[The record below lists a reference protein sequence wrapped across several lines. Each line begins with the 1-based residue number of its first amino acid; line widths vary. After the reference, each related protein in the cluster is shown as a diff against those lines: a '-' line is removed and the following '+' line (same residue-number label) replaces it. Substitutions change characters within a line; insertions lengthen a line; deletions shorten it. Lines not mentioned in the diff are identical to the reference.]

1 MVTAARA
8 QDMNARKLRA
18 DRIMDSAA
26 ELLLRW
32 GYKRVTIDDVAAHA
46 GIGKGTV
53 YLHWR
58 TREEL
63 FYAVILREQLGA
75 IDEFLDAVQR
85 DPREC
90 LLHRFVRMKYLSGMH
105 RPLIRAVVAGD
116 PEIIG
121 KLGSEKSSDL
131 GKLMG
136 VISSDYFELLAV
148 HGLVRSDITLPELM
162 YGVGA
167 ATLGFFTGDA
177 LLAVF
182 DMHLS
187 VERKADML
195 ESALER
201 TFSLPATEEALRAIT
216 PAMIEILQRSRQLCR
231 EFIQRSYEAR
241 P

>member
-1 MVTAARA
+1 MDAAA
-8 QDMNARKLRA
+8 G
-18 DRIMDSAA
+18 
-26 ELLLRW
+26 LLLRW
-32 GYKRVTIDDVAAHA
+32 GYKRVTIDDVAEHA

-75 IDEFLDAVQR
+75 IDEFLEAVRR

-90 LLHRFVRMKYLSGMH
+90 LLHRFMRLKYLSGMR
-105 RPLIRAVVAGD
+105 RPLIRAVMTGD

-121 KLGSEKSSDL
+121 RLGSEKSSDL

-136 VISSDYFELLAV
+136 VISGDYFELLSA
-148 HGLVRSDITLPELM
+148 HGLVRSDITMPELQ

-167 ATLGFFTGDA
+167 ATLGFFTGDFI
-177 LLAVF
+177 LAAF
-182 DMHLS
+182 DMRLS
-187 VERKADML
+187 LERKADML
-195 ESALER
+195 ESTLER
-201 TFSLPATEEALRAIT
+201 TFSLPATAEALRAVT
-216 PAMIEILQRSRQLCR
+216 PPMIEILLRSRQLCQ

-241 P
+241 S

>member
-1 MVTAARA
+1 MITAARA
-8 QDMNARKLRA
+8 LDTQARKIRA
-18 DRIMDSAA
+18 DRIMDAAA

-75 IDEFLDAVQR
+75 IDEFLEAVRR

-90 LLHRFVRMKYLSGMH
+90 LLHRFVRMKFLSGLR
-105 RPLIRAVVAGD
+105 RPLIRAAMAAD

-121 KLGSEKSSDL
+121 RLGSEKSSDL

-136 VISSDYFELLAV
+136 VISGEYFELLAA
-148 HGLVRSDITLPELM
+148 HGLVRSDISMPELQ

-167 ATLGFFTGDA
+167 ATIGFFTGDA
-177 LLAVF
+177 FLAAF
-182 DMHLS
+182 DMRLS

-195 ESALER
+195 ESVLER
-201 TFSLPATEEALRAIT
+201 TFCLPATAEALRAIT
-216 PAMIEILQRSRQLCR
+216 PPMVDILQRSRQLCM
-231 EFIQRSYEAR
+231 EFIQRAYEAR
-241 P
+241 S